1 MLDSTIPWINLY
13 TEVNAIGFPNM
24 YLLHSDL
31 SGEQHYLMFEQQR
44 LVLGNLLTGLMSKA
58 QVSHQKNIVD
68 VDKGQGQVKDKLKF
82 KCFFKALSI
91 VMVIGVWSSGLLY
104 LDKIF

>member
-13 TEVNAIGFPNM
+13 TEVNAIGFLNT
-24 YLLHSDL
+24 YLLQSDL
-31 SGEQHYLMFEQQR
+31 SSGQSYSMFEQQC
-44 LVLGNLLTGLMSKA
+44 LVLGNLLTCLTSKA

-82 KCFFKALSI
+82 TCFFKALSI
-91 VMVIGVWSSGLLY
+91 AMAIGVWSSGLLY